1 MPAVVNSGPLIA
13 LAKLNHLQL
22 LVRLYGSL
30 FVPQGVYD
38 EVVIAP
44 GEVTG
49 ARTRRWFRSSWSAS
63 VAHPLWPQTWHLW
76 SSEASASDAV
86 RR

>member
-38 EVVIAP
+38 EVVIAGRASGRADAMLVQEFLDRERCAP
-44 GEVTG
+44 TLAPDMAPVVL
-49 ARTRRWFRSSWSAS
+49 RSQR
-63 VAHPLWPQTWHLW
+63 LG
-76 SSEASASDAV
+76 
-86 RR
+86 RG